1 MPNAFAMRR
10 LLPAS
15 ARDKNIEIL
24 VLRHQITVRQRQLGP
39 QRAEFAPADRALL
52 AALLHPLPQE
62 TLRRLRLLV
71 RPDTSLRWHRDLP
84 KQRHANASR
93 PHRPDRPPTVRSI
106 RLLILRLA
114 GENPSRGYRRIH
126 GELTTL
132 GIKTAA
138 STVWEIPKAEGI
150 EPTPDR
156 ATTTWT
162 TFLHSQ
168 ATVLLTT
175 DFIKTVTLT
184 GKRQHIPAVVEHAT
198 RRIRVLGTTAR
209 PTADQDT
216 QAARNLA
223 MDLEDA
229 GADVKYLI
237 RDRDAKFPALFD
249 QVLSDAGIDIVP
261 SGVRVPRMNSITER

>member
-1 MPNAFAMRR
+1 MAPRPAQTAPRER
-10 LLPAS
+10 LP
-15 ARDKNIEIL
+15 
-24 VLRHQITVRQRQLGP
+24 
-39 QRAEFAPADRALL
+39 
-52 AALLHPLPQE
+52 
-62 TLRRLRLLV
+62 
-71 RPDTSLRWHRDLP
+71 TS
-84 KQRHANASR
+84 
-93 PHRPDRPPTVRSI
+93 PPR
-106 RLLILRLA
+106 
-114 GENPSRGYRRIH
+114 
-126 GELTTL
+126 
-132 GIKTAA
+132 
-138 STVWEIPKAEGI
+138 
-150 EPTPDR
+150 PTPDR

-162 TFLHSQ
+162 TFLHYQ